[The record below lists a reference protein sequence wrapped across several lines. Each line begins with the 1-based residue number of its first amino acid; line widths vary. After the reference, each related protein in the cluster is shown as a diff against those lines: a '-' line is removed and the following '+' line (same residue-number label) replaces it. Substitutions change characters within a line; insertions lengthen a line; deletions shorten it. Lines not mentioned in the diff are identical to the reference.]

1 MCYPVR
7 GDNGFCGIPRFS
19 VRFTCVLASV
29 RPFYLDR
36 GSGGKSP
43 LKKIRQKGGI
53 IGTWIICA
61 LLLIIVIVEVCR
73 DLSLPKPPK
82 DSIINLWG
90 LGSFL
95 ISLIVL
101 PPVFSAV
108 ILNSA
113 ALIMQKFPAKSNTV
127 LHGERAV
134 GLAAKLILGLAGYTV
149 ALLLLMFL

>member
-7 GDNGFCGIPRFS
+7 SDNGFCGIPCWLLCSLFIWIGEAAGK
-19 VRFTCVLASV
+19 VLSKK
-29 RPFYLDR
+29 
-36 GSGGKSP
+36 SG
-43 LKKIRQKGGI
+43 KKDGI

-113 ALIMQKFPAKSNTV
+113 ALIMQKFPAKSNTI
-127 LHGERAV
+127 LHGKRAV
-134 GLAAKLILGLAGYTV
+134 GLAAKLILGLTGYAV